1 MFVELYSRYAADI
14 DQTMR
19 DVVGTFVD
27 APTDLNTMVSYPLG
41 WVDAE
46 SQPYTKT
53 TGKRVRP
60 ILLLACLE
68 AADGDW
74 KQGLPAAAAV
84 EILHNFSLVHDD
96 IQDNSDMRHGR
107 ETVWQVWG
115 QPLAIN
121 AGDAMFAL
129 SYRAI
134 EQLSTVGVPAKTV
147 LKVFEVYNSTVLELT
162 RGQHLD
168 MFFESQTS
176 VGVEDYLSMVSGKTA
191 ALLAGTAQIGAL
203 IARQPMEITEQYAA
217 FGLNLGIAFQIRDDI
232 LGIWGEEEKT
242 GKSAATDIIARKK
255 SVPILYGLEQSEM
268 LQTLY
273 RKTVP
278 LTADEVQAAVA
289 ALDQTNAR
297 EKTLEQERT
306 YYNKA
311 VVALNAASPTVE
323 GRIALMSL
331 VDGLFKRSY

>member
-273 RKTVP
+273 RETVP

-311 VVALNAASPTVE
+311 VAALNAASPTVE

>member
-1 MFVELYSRYAADI
+1 VFVELYSRYAADI

-311 VVALNAASPTVE
+311 VAALNAASPTVE

>member
-311 VVALNAASPTVE
+311 VAALNAASPTVE